1 MSTKIYLIR
10 HAEAEG
16 NLFRVAHGQYNSTIT
31 PRGYQ
36 QLHYLRERFRDIP
49 IDAVYGSDLLRAHT
63 TASAIYVPKGLPFHP
78 MPLLREIH
86 LGRWEQLNW
95 GEILRLD
102 GDMYVHFNKRPDL
115 WHTEGAET
123 FDVVRDRTLAAIRR
137 IAAENPDKT
146 VAATSHGAALR
157 TLLGTLEGRSLAE
170 LGQTGHADNTAVSL
184 IEAEGDDIRVIFRDD
199 NSHIP
204 PELSTFQRQK
214 WHKNDAATEP
224 GLWFRT
230 VCEDGGAVR
239 VDGFLGE
246 DPAGRVALRQDGDA
260 LRITEFSLLPALRG
274 QRFGVQL
281 LGQAVQYARRQ
292 GLEDLVLTCPEELA
306 GYFIQYGFERTGG
319 CAAGVQLRMDL
330 RLVIREI
337 P

>member
-63 TASAIYVPKGLPFHP
+63 TASAIYVPKGLPFRP
-78 MPLLREIH
+78 MPLLREIR
-86 LGRWEQLNW
+86 LGVWEQLSW

-102 GDMYVHFNKRPDL
+102 RDMYVHFNKRPDL
-115 WHTEGAET
+115 WHAQGAET
-123 FDVVRDRTLAAIRR
+123 FDVVRDRMLSAIRQ
-137 IAAENPDKT
+137 IAAECPGMT

-157 TLLGTLEGRSLAE
+157 TLLGTLQGLSLAE
-170 LGQTGHADNTAVSL
+170 LGTTGHADNTAVSL
-184 IEAEGDDIRVIFRDD
+184 IEVEGGDIRVLFRDD
-199 NSHIP
+199 NAHVP
-204 PELSTFQRQK
+204 PELSTFRRQK

-230 VCEDGGAVR
+230 TEDGGQVQ
-239 VDGFLGE
+239 VDGLLE
-246 DPAGRVALRQDGDA
+246 ETAAGGMTLVGDGDA
-260 LRITEFSLLPALRG
+260 LQITAFSILPALRG

-292 GLEDLVLTCPEELA
+292 GLEELAVTCPEELA
-306 GYFIQYGFERTGG
+306 GYFAQFGFHRVGTGE
-319 CAAGVQLRMDL
+319 AGAQLRLDL
-330 RLVIREI
+330 RLVIRDI